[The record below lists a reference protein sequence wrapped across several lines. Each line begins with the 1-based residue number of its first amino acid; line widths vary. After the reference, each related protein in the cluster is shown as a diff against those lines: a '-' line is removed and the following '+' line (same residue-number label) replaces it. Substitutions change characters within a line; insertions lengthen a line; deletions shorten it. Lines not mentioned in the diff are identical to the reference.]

1 MKARVENMKKDINQ
15 MSEEEFKTWLR
26 NTKEG
31 KQLKKEVAE
40 RYSKQKNKQQR

>member
-1 MKARVENMKKDINQ
+1 MKKNINQ

-31 KQLKKEVAE
+31 NQLKKEIAE
-40 RYSKQKNKQQR
+40 RYTEQKDKQKK